1 MSIDKTLFKK
11 YNVHGPRYT
20 SYPPATQFTKDF
32 TQQDYYW
39 HVESSNE
46 DPLPKPLSIY
56 IHLPFC
62 NALCYY
68 CGCHKFIAPQTSTVM
83 SYLDNLKHEIKMQ
96 AALFNDD
103 RQVQQI
109 HLGGGTPTYLS
120 TEYIQSL
127 IKTIKEN
134 FTLSNRYDFEC
145 AIEIDPRTTSNEDIK
160 DLVEIGFNRMSFG
173 VQDFDPAVQKAI
185 NRVQSKEEV
194 TSRLQA
200 ARDAGIESISVDLI
214 YGLPKQ
220 NIESFNQ
227 TLESIIAIKPE
238 RIALY
243 NYAHMP
249 DLIKSQRLIN
259 AKELPDT
266 NTKVELMAMS
276 IQKLLD
282 AGYIHI
288 GMDHFALPSDSLSE
302 SLINHTL
309 HRNFQGYSTHG
320 DCDLIGF
327 GVSAISHIGD
337 CYSQNTKII
346 SEYKDAIESGTHPI
360 IRGYNLSK
368 ADAIRTDAIQQLMCN
383 RSLNLDK
390 FGYIHAIDTK
400 YYFAKELQAL
410 SVMATEGLV
419 EIDNHTIKITDNGC
433 LFLRNIAMVFD
444 DYLQSA
450 PNNGSDNYPPQK
462 INTSGL
468 TQLHASKK
476 ISFSKVL

>member
-1 MSIDKTLFKK
+1 MAIDKALLKK

-20 SYPPATQFTKDF
+20 SYPPATQFTKEF
-32 TQQDYYW
+32 TQKNYYW

-62 NALCYY
+62 EALCYY
-68 CGCHKFIAPQTSTVM
+68 CGCHKFIAPQTSTVTN
-83 SYLDNLKHEIKMQ
+83 YLDNLKHEIEMQ

-103 RQVQQI
+103 RKVQQI

-120 TEYIQSL
+120 TQHIQSL
-127 IKTIKEN
+127 IAIITEN
-134 FTLSNRYDFEC
+134 FVISGKHNFEC
-145 AIEIDPRTTSNEDIK
+145 AIEIDPRTTSNKDIK
-160 DLVEIGFNRMSFG
+160 DLASIGFNRMSFG

-185 NRVQSKEEV
+185 NRVQPKEKV

-200 ARDAGIESISVDLI
+200 ARDAGIRSISVDLI

-220 NIESFNQ
+220 SLESFDR
-227 TLESIIAIKPE
+227 TLEAIIEIKPE

-276 IQKLLD
+276 IQRLLD

-288 GMDHFALPSDSLSE
+288 GMDHFALPNDNLSE
-302 SLINHTL
+302 SLVNHTL

-337 CYSQNTKII
+337 CYSQNTKVI
-346 SEYKDAIESGTHPI
+346 SEYKRAIESNTPPI
-360 IRGYNLSK
+360 SRGYNLSK
-368 ADAIRTDAIQQLMCN
+368 ADVIRTDAIQQLMCN
-383 RSLNLDK
+383 RSLNLDE
-390 FGYIHAIDTK
+390 FGYIHGINARL
-400 YYFAKELQAL
+400 YFAKELQAL
-410 SVMATEGLV
+410 SQMATEGLV
-419 EIDNHTIKITDNGC
+419 VIDNNSIKITDNGC
-433 LFLRNIAMVFD
+433 LFLRNIAMIFD

-450 PNNGSDNYPPQK
+450 LEHESNNCPPQK
-462 INTSGL
+462 INTSEL
-468 TQLHASKK
+468 TQLHSSKK

>member
-1 MSIDKTLFKK
+1 MAIDNALFKK

-20 SYPPATQFTKDF
+20 SYPPATQFTKSF
-32 TQQDYYW
+32 SREDYYW

-62 NALCYY
+62 SALCYY
-68 CGCHKFIAPQTSTVM
+68 CGCHKFISPKAATVTDYIV
-83 SYLDNLKHEIKMQ
+83 SLKREIEMQ
-96 AALFNDD
+96 AALFNTD
-103 RQVQQI
+103 RKVQQI

-120 TEYIQSL
+120 IKHIQSL
-127 IKTIKEN
+127 IDIIKNN
-134 FTLSNRYDFEC
+134 FTLSNKHKLEF
-145 AIEIDPRTTSNEDIK
+145 AIEIDPRTTNNEDINA
-160 DLVEIGFNRMSFG
+160 LANIGFNRMSFG
-173 VQDFDPAVQKAI
+173 IQDFDPDVQKSI
-185 NRVQSKEEV
+185 NRVQPKEDV
-194 TSRLQA
+194 ISRLHA
-200 ARDAGIESISVDLI
+200 AKNAGIESISVDLI

-220 NIESFNQ
+220 SIESFNQ
-227 TLESIIAIKPE
+227 TLDSIITIRPE

-249 DLIKSQRLIN
+249 DIIKSQRLIN
-259 AKELPDT
+259 AKELPST
-266 NTKVELMAMS
+266 QTKVELIAMS
-276 IQKLLD
+276 IKKLLD

-288 GMDHFALPSDSLSE
+288 GMDHFALPNDSLSK
-302 SLINHTL
+302 SLANHTL

-346 SEYKDAIESGTHPI
+346 SEYKHTVSSGIPPI
-360 IRGYNLSK
+360 VRGYNLSK
-368 ADAIRTDAIQQLMCN
+368 ADVIRTDAIQQLMCN
-383 RSLNLDK
+383 RTLDLNQ
-390 FGYIHAIDTK
+390 FGHIHAIDAK
-400 YYFAKELQAL
+400 QYFAKELQAL
-410 SVMATEGLV
+410 AQMKAEGLV
-419 EIDNHTIKITDNGC
+419 TIDDHIVRITDDGC

-450 PNNGSDNYPPQK
+450 LENDTENDPSQK

-468 TQLHASKK
+468 TKLHSSKK